1 MPNVILQSVENPAC
15 QRLLWDPLEPCGH
28 QEEPS
33 DETVELSELKERIG
47 LGIRVWGL
55 GFRGLGFRGSALN
68 PTCIP
73 KLYSIVGYEPLI
85 IVPTP
90 KRVGSGSPSNL

>member
-1 MPNVILQSVENPAC
+1 MDVGFRFRVLVQGLGMPNVILQSVENPAC

-55 GFRGLGFRGSALN
+55 GFRGLG
-68 PTCIP
+68 
-73 KLYSIVGYEPLI
+73 V
-85 IVPTP
+85 
-90 KRVGSGSPSNL
+90 